1 MPETTNAVD
10 TWNGLLSDLS
20 THLPD
25 VLIGLGIF
33 IVLVLVA
40 GRLSNLLI
48 KPFGYVSQSPL
59 IRSVFRRAISVLIM
73 LFGLYI
79 FLKMAGLTEFAVAIV
94 SGTGLIG
101 LILGFAFKD
110 IAENFISSLLLTVQR
125 PFRIGDV
132 IQIESYTGVVQ
143 KVTSRA
149 TTLVDFDGNHIQLP
163 NAIVYKG
170 IIKNLTANPNMRGTF
185 ILGIGYDNNI
195 TSARDLALSILHK
208 HPNVLDEPEP
218 MVLID
223 NLGSSTVNLKVY
235 FWINVEAT
243 SVVKMSSS
251 LMRILVESFTQAG
264 ISMPDDAREVVFP
277 EGVPVRQLPRED
289 SGSSPL
295 PVERS
300 LNSGGADSDNA
311 INRDAS
317 TGIVKQGRD
326 VSPSPA
332 KTTEQRSSV
341 SESVKPADV
350 KPPIIDH
357 SEDLSSENDDIR
369 RQAEQARDPEAGSN
383 IL

>member
-1 MPETTNAVD
+1 M
-10 TWNGLLSDLS
+10 
-20 THLPD
+20 
-25 VLIGLGIF
+25 
-33 IVLVLVA
+33 
-40 GRLSNLLI
+40 
-48 KPFGYVSQSPL
+48 
-59 IRSVFRRAISVLIM
+59 
-73 LFGLYI
+73 
-79 FLKMAGLTEFAVAIV
+79 
-94 SGTGLIG
+94 
-101 LILGFAFKD
+101 
-110 IAENFISSLLLTVQR
+110 
-125 PFRIGDV
+125 
-132 IQIESYTGVVQ
+132 VQ

-185 ILGIGYDNNI
+185 VLGIGYDNNI
-195 TSARDLALSILHK
+195 TSARDLALSVLHK
-208 HPNVLDEPEP
+208 HPYVLDEPEP

-295 PVERS
+295 MAGRS
-300 LNSGGADSDNA
+300 LNSSGADSDNA
-311 INRDAS
+311 VSGDAS
-317 TGIVKQGRD
+317 KGVVKQGRD

-341 SESVKPADV
+341 SESAKPANV
-350 KPPIIDH
+350 QPAIIDH
-357 SEDLSSENDDIR
+357 CEDLSSENDDIR